1 MTAKFCF
8 LRASLSRDWVAT
20 KRMQQRLQWPHRKMN
35 PVSVA
40 NSVEKSLKKKKKRWL
55 QTCKSTTKSIWGRK
69 KSAFP
74 ESLYSNIQNAWF
86 SGKTRQDKTKWGIK
100 RNREVWP
107 IYWKKLINRKPL
119 CGSPSIE
126 CTRQKL

>member
-1 MTAKFCF
+1 MTAKFCY
-8 LRASLSRDWVAT
+8 LRASLSRDWVAA

-40 NSVEKSLKKKKKRWL
+40 NSVEKSLKKKKDG
-55 QTCKSTTKSIWGRK
+55 CKPANQQQKVFGGEK

-107 IYWKKLINRKPL
+107 IHWKKLINRKPL